1 MVHQRGLPLYH
12 LKMRDY
18 QALFWDLTGVRY
30 SWQLSRVPKFY
41 DCGAKFSSH
50 HILLFKK
57 EGFISVRQNY
67 IWDVTANLLEEVYRD
82 VRTEPKI

>member
-1 MVHQRGLPLYH
+1 MVHQRGLPLYR

-30 SWQLSRVPKFY
+30 SWQLSRVPEFY

-50 HILLFKK
+50 HILLFKEK
-57 EGFISVRQNY
+57 GFISVRQNN
-67 IWDVTANLLEEVYRD
+67 IRDVTANLLEEVYRD